1 MKWKST
7 DLAGGKIV
15 TNVNRISPGVTVLV
29 LGLLTLGFFGWAFGQ
44 EMTDQE
50 RRERCQN
57 NLNRQAE
64 LEQEMR
70 PIENKVLEAEKK
82 GSRIKYLLDHAQDEG
97 LGLIRAIQEQG
108 IREPNTGY
116 PDLDRDIMRTWN
128 NRLPAAFLS
137 PRDAFGA

>member
-15 TNVNRISPGVTVLV
+15 TNVNRIALGLTALV
-29 LGLLTLGFFGWAFGQ
+29 LGLLITGVISRAAGQ
-44 EMTDQE
+44 EMSDQE

-82 GSRIKYLLDHAQDEG
+82 GSSIKYLLDHAQDEG
-97 LGLIRAIQEQG
+97 LGLIRVIQEQG
-108 IREPNTGY
+108 IREPNTGH

-128 NRLPAAFLS
+128 NCLPAAFLS
-137 PRDAFGA
+137 PRDPFGA